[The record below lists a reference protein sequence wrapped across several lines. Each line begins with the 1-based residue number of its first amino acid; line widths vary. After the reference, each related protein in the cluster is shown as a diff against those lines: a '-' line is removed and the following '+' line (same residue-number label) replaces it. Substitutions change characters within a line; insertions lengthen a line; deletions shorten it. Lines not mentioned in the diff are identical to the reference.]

1 MPASSGAPVLF
12 DTCTIAGVH
21 TGALFHLDNEYIK
34 TDQHEVSFV
43 IVAACQ
49 FKHASGHKS
58 LSCLCI
64 CMFRKSPVCMQQHGM
79 LLHTHGCGPLLH
91 NTGMGTAYRSQC
103 FVNVQDAPRSRIDK
117 DERDMWWPQEAS
129 MLLLLAI
136 HQSGKL
142 VPLSVTKQSKE

>member
-43 IVAACQ
+43 IVAASQ

-79 LLHTHGCGPLLH
+79 LLHTHGCSPLLH
-91 NTGMGTAYRSQC
+91 NTGMGTAYLSHC
-103 FVNVQDAPRSRIDK
+103 FVNAQDAPRSRIDK
-117 DERDMWWPQEAS
+117 DEQDMWWPQAGINAAAAS
-129 MLLLLAI
+129 
-136 HQSGKL
+136 HS
-142 VPLSVTKQSKE
+142 PKQKAGTIE